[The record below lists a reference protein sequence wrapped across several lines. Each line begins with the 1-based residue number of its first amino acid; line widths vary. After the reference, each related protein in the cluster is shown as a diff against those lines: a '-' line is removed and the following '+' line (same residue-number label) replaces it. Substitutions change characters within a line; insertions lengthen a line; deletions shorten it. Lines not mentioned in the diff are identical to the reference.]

1 MHFAQCG
8 RFDFLQLAPNPGNG
22 AEIRRKHNADAV
34 RTDVRHCMGRIKS
47 RSDAV
52 ILPFT
57 PEEKAALAVLS
68 NKLRPVLR
76 MACNKAVRYER
87 HSISTE
93 VVIKYL
99 MEFIDAT
106 PPTADE
112 IRDAADEVAKNR
124 QQDLVELARLRA
136 KYGAYG
142 A

>member
-1 MHFAQCG
+1 
-8 RFDFLQLAPNPGNG
+8 
-22 AEIRRKHNADAV
+22 
-34 RTDVRHCMGRIKS
+34 
-47 RSDAV
+47 
-52 ILPFT
+52 
-57 PEEKAALAVLS
+57 
-68 NKLRPVLR
+68 
-76 MACNKAVRYER
+76 
-87 HSISTE
+87 
-93 VVIKYL
+93 